1 MRLRFTRAARGVVIG
16 VGAALV
22 LPSCWL
28 DFDGYRE
35 RPAGQAGAGASGGT
49 GASGGS
55 SGATNGGSGNA
66 GGSGGVGGTAGA
78 SSGGAG
84 GQGGTSGTGAS
95 GGVSGS
101 GGVGG
106 ATGGTSGAGGSA
118 GASGSGGATQ
128 CAPENPEPV
137 CGANMNCVF
146 ASIGQPYDYN
156 TSCVSSGTGKGP
168 GTCSNA
174 NSSECA
180 PGYVCTGVDCRRWC
194 RLGGFNDC
202 AHCGFSCSASFAPA
216 PTSGGVEYGLCGGF
230 SC

>member
-1 MRLRFTRAARGVVIG
+1 MRLRFRRIVRGVVIG

-35 RPAGQAGAGASGGT
+35 RPSGQAGAAASGGT

-101 GGVGG
+101 GGAGG

-118 GASGSGGATQ
+118 GASGGGGATQ

-146 ASIGQPYDYN
+146 KSLVPPRDYG
-156 TSCVSSGTGKGP
+156 TDCVAAGTGKGID
-168 GTCSNA
+168 GCSNG
-174 NSSECA
+174 NTGDCA
-180 PGYVCTGVDCRRWC
+180 PGYICVSGNVCQRWC
-194 RLGGFNDC
+194 RIGFNDC
-202 AHCGFSCSASFAPA
+202 AHCGFPCTKSIAPA
-216 PTSGGVEYGLCGGF
+216 PVIGSVEYGLCGGS